1 MISESLVARIRRAFP
16 ETLRAALVAA
26 LDEAYQE
33 VSSFHRP
40 ERGWNNFTFGT
51 NVWTIAMFQL
61 QELARDPRWGLAEEV
76 DNHRVSFVK
85 DELYLSCY
93 KVGSAADED
102 IFTSFPNNH
111 NAAKRLVQNN
121 RQFDLFGDSY
131 QAGAPVDLVLAHL
144 GTPERGLEAVYLCV
158 PSAVASDD
166 RISEWAHAELL
177 WSRAT
182 RAGLTPP
189 DAEQAAEVPI
199 ERPVIRLKIPRAAD
213 HG

>member
-1 MISESLVARIRRAFP
+1 MIPQSLVVRIREAFP
-16 ETLRAALVAA
+16 ESLRRALVAA

-33 VSSFHRP
+33 VSAFHRP

-51 NVWTIAMFQL
+51 GVWTIAMFQL
-61 QELARDPRWGLAEEV
+61 QELAREEEWELEEEV
-76 DNHRVSFVK
+76 DNHRVTFVK
-85 DELYLSCY
+85 DGLHLSCY
-93 KVGSAADED
+93 KVGSTADED
-102 IFTSFPNNH
+102 IFASFPNNH
-111 NAAKRLVQNN
+111 NAAKRLVANN
-121 RQFDLFGDSY
+121 RQFDLFGDRY

-177 WSRAT
+177 WSRGA
-182 RAGLTPP
+182 RAEAGPAA
-189 DAEQAAEVPI
+189 AEREAEVPI

>member
-1 MISESLVARIRRAFP
+1 MIPQSLVVRINKAFP
-16 ETLRAALVAA
+16 DSLRRALVAA

-33 VSSFHRP
+33 VSAFYRP

-61 QELARDPRWGLAEEV
+61 QALARAPEWEMVEEAE
-76 DNHRVSFVK
+76 NNRVTFVK
-85 DELYLSCY
+85 DGLHLSCY
-93 KVGSAADED
+93 KVGSTADED
-102 IFTSFPNNH
+102 IFVSFPNNQ

-121 RQFDLFGDSY
+121 RQYDLFGERY

-158 PSAVASDD
+158 PSAVSED

-177 WSRAT
+177 WSRAA
-182 RAGLTPP
+182 RAGAAPAAP
-189 DAEQAAEVPI
+189 DLAAEVPI
-199 ERPVIRLKIPRAAD
+199 ERPVIRLRVPRAAD